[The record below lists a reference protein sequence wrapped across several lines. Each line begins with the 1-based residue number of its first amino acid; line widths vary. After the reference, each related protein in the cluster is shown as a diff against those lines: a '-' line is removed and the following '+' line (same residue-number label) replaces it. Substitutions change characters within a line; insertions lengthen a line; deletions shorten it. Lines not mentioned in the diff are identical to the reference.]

1 MPIMLTESE
10 NFYKFW
16 RLCCLL
22 VAYSVMCQGLSA
34 QIKSRY
40 KPMGVDLFDHEFM
53 SAPDSLSSN
62 IEDWD
67 DSETEIDDPETVP
80 RLYQGDIAIDPYTY
94 ISLRLGVNPMKHPKR
109 VWPNAT
115 IPFEIS
121 HLYTNNERMAIQR
134 ALNTFNSLTC
144 INFIPFD
151 GEEEDYVLITPPVDD
166 APPGCWSFVG
176 KRGGEQIV
184 SLQQPDENSAHCFS
198 SEGRIMHELMHAIG
212 IYHEQSRADRDN
224 FVKIHWENIVPK
236 YRKNFKLISKK
247 KGKQTFDYDYN
258 SVMHYGEFYFSKKK
272 GEKPTMTPLQP
283 GVRIGQR
290 KTISKTDCLKIND
303 LYGCLNGRHARMYKS
318 FCNLLGL

>member
-1 MPIMLTESE
+1 MRTASRHL
-10 NFYKFW
+10 NRVQRFW
-16 RLCCLL
+16 LLL
-22 VAYSVMCQGLSA
+22 VLVSCGIVYQAA
-34 QIKSRY
+34 NAKIKTRY
-40 KPMGVDLFDHEFM
+40 KPMGVDLFDHEYI
-53 SAPDSLSSN
+53 SPADSLNSN
-62 IEDWD
+62 TEHWD
-67 DSETEIDDPETVP
+67 DSETVLDDPETLP

-109 VWPNAT
+109 LWPNAT

-121 HLYTNNERMAIQR
+121 HLYNNNERSAIER
-134 ALNTFNSLTC
+134 ALKTFNALTC
-144 INFIPFD
+144 MNFIHYD
-151 GEEEDYVLITPPVDD
+151 GEDEDYVLITPPVDD
-166 APPGCWSFVG
+166 APLGCWSFVG
-176 KRGGEQIV
+176 KRGGEQVI
-184 SLQQPDENSAHCFS
+184 SLQQPDETSAHCFS
-198 SEGRIMHELMHAIG
+198 SEGRIMHEVMHAIG

-224 FVKIHWENIVPK
+224 YVKIHWDNIVPK

-247 KGKQTFDYDYN
+247 KGKHSFDYDYN
-258 SVMHYGEFYFSKKK
+258 SVMHYGEYYFSKKK